1 MAITE
6 EKYKMQL
13 DSKEKQIERQQEM
26 LIAQKK

>member
-13 DSKEKQIERQQEM
+13 DSKEKQIDRQQEM